1 MAKNV
6 VNSYYEED
14 KFCVWLERNGLDKR
28 YSRYINALITK
39 VLAKT
44 ENLCTIF
51 EERNMM
57 RAMDSKK
64 RDDTIDK
71 LQELHDKVRKAA
83 ALRKKKNGENAIM
96 EDSTA
101 GSVQSYCSALEQYIQ
116 FLRCT
121 GDEDSIIVHESL
133 PYKSWGVQSW
143 KTALSRFWSE
153 SIKDVAIDGYY
164 SLVNS
169 TGMGGSEEAF
179 VKLAIEN
186 SFFFAP
192 SLVTKQHKDLHDNI
206 CKLLAG
212 EVVDKVYARDS
223 TDRTIQ
229 PPTGKGT
236 VKLNGKKKRY
246 GVFVAPQTGQKIP
259 IWIDSDGNRR
269 VRDLILEKTGFTVSF
284 GYDNYFINFK
294 ISHIW
299 GNAYDPRFFTSLWNI
314 VLVPAWANDL
324 LDKQNSTLPLAQ
336 KMINTYKAICE
347 KKYSTYSKWKELGIQ
362 DIIQRSNSYYTV
374 KGQYIIKTINK
385 IKDGDPIGRFSTSRI
400 YIK

>member
-1 MAKNV
+1 MAENV

-14 KFCVWLERNGLDKR
+14 KFNDWLREKGLDKK
-28 YSRYINALITK
+28 YCGYIKALITN
-39 VLAKT
+39 VLAKKK
-44 ENLCTIF
+44 NLYTIF
-51 EERNMM
+51 KEENMK
-57 RAMDSKK
+57 RAMNSKK
-64 RDDTIDK
+64 RDDTIAK
-71 LQELHDKVRKAA
+71 LKELLEKVRKAA
-83 ALRKKKNGENAIM
+83 ALRQKKYGEKAIM
-96 EDSTA
+96 GDSTA
-101 GSVQSYCSALEQYIQ
+101 GSVQSYCSALDQYIQ
-116 FLRCT
+116 FLNAKI
-121 GDEDSIIVHESL
+121 DHETL

-143 KTALSRFWSE
+143 KTALSQFWSE

-192 SLVTKQHKDLHDNI
+192 SLVTKQHEDLHDNI

-212 EVVDKVYARDS
+212 EVVDKVYARES

-246 GVFVAPQTGQKIP
+246 GVFVAPQTGQKNP

>member
-14 KFCVWLERNGLDKR
+14 KFYVWLGEHDLDTR
-28 YSRYINALITK
+28 YRGYIKAMITK

-57 RAMDSKK
+57 RAMNKKK
-64 RDDTIDK
+64 RDDTIAK
-71 LQELHDKVRKAA
+71 LEDLLDKVRKAA
-83 ALRKKKNGENAIM
+83 ALRKKKFGKKAIM
-96 EDSTA
+96 GDSTA
-101 GSVQSYCSALEQYIQ
+101 GSVQSYCSALDQYIQ
-116 FLRCT
+116 FLKDPKIT
-121 GDEDSIIVHESL
+121 HESL
-133 PYKSWGVQSW
+133 SYKSWGVQNW
-143 KTALSRFWSE
+143 KSALSRFWSATIE
-153 SIKDVAIDGYY
+153 AVAIDGYD
-164 SLVNS
+164 SLINS

-186 SFFFAP
+186 SYFFAP
-192 SLVTKQHKDLHDNI
+192 SLVNEQHENLHNNI

-212 EVVDKVYARDS
+212 EAVDKVYARES
-223 TDRTIQ
+223 TDKSIQ
-229 PPTGKGT
+229 PHNMKGKDNT
-236 VKLNGKKKRY
+236 NGKKRRY
-246 GVFVAPQTGQKIP
+246 GVFVVPQTGQKIP
-259 IWIDSDGNRR
+259 IWIDSDGNRK
-269 VRDLILEKTGFTVSF
+269 VRDLIFDETGFTVSF

-324 LDKQNSTLPLAQ
+324 LDKQNSTQPLAQ

-347 KKYSTYSKWKELGIQ
+347 QIYDTPNKWGELGIQ
-362 DIIQRSNSYYTV
+362 DIAQRSDNQSTV
-374 KGQYIIKTINK
+374 KKQYKIKIVNK
-385 IKDGDPIGRFSTSRI
+385 IKDDDLIGRFSSKKITL
-400 YIK
+400 K